1 MILNTRLKYLDNFGE
16 IEVPKGLFRT
26 IFFPK
31 PQERYSHCAIIPLY
45 GEPLWVENGLPS
57 LIKAAEATG
66 QKTLVIGVI
75 NRHELS
81 PISIQEE
88 NRETLNFINRFKSLS
103 IPDFPLMTLYELSPK
118 TDLLILNHN
127 EEPNL
132 FSSKEGVG
140 KARKLG
146 CDLALAL
153 TTTPILNCNYL
164 HTTDGDAV
172 VDLDY
177 FQIEKSSEAAVLLHP
192 YSHFGVYKQSEAL
205 TLYEFSLRYYVE
217 GLKYANSPYA
227 HESLGSTIA
236 VTPDCYAKVRGFPKR
251 NAAEDF
257 YFLNKAAKVGTIE
270 QASLGWVKLKGRE
283 SDRVPFGTGVGTDK
297 IWQKMEQQQPVTF
310 YDPKSFLVVKNL
322 NLAIKSW
329 SEDKEM
335 VPDASKITRAIC
347 LSTSTNDL
355 ERMQILLRSLSFF
368 EILETAKAQ
377 RKSPEAVFKH
387 CHESWDGF
395 KTLKFIHGLRD
406 NFFPEV
412 KWEEAKISNLP

>member
-1 MILNTRLKYLDNFGE
+1 MNTRIKYLDTFGE
-16 IEVPKGLFRT
+16 PEVPKGLFRSV
-26 IFFPK
+26 FFPK

-57 LIKAAEATG
+57 LIKAAETQAH
-66 QKTLVIGVI
+66 KTLLIGVI

-81 PISIQEE
+81 HPSVKEE
-88 NRETLNFINRFKSLS
+88 NRNTLEFFKRFNSVL
-103 IPDFPLMTLYELSPK
+103 IPDFPLVTLVELSQQI
-118 TDLLILNHN
+118 DLLILNHN

-153 TTTPILNCNYL
+153 TTTPILKCRYL
-164 HTTDGDAV
+164 HTTDGDAIV
-172 VDLDY
+172 EPDY
-177 FQIEKSSEAAVLLHP
+177 FQVEESSEAAVLLHP
-192 YSHFGVYKQSEAL
+192 YTHVGDYKHTEAL
-205 TLYEFSLRYYVE
+205 KLYELSLRYYVA

-257 YFLNKAAKVGTIE
+257 YFLNKAAKVGSIE
-270 QASLGWVKLKGRE
+270 QATQGLVKLIGRE
-283 SDRVPFGTGVGTDK
+283 SDRVPFGTGVGTQK
-297 IWQKMEQQQPVTF
+297 IWQKMEKQQPITF
-310 YDPKSFLVVKNL
+310 YDPKSFEVIKNL
-322 NLAIKSW
+322 ILVLKTW
-329 SEDKEM
+329 SLGDETT
-335 VPDASKITRAIC
+335 PDPTTITRAIC
-347 LSTSTNDL
+347 GNSSIQDMHPLQN
-355 ERMQILLRSLSFF
+355 LLQSLSFF
-368 EILETAKAQ
+368 EILETAKRQ
-377 RKSPEAVFKH
+377 RSSPEAVLKH

-406 NFFPEV
+406 LFFPEV
-412 KWEEAKISNLP
+412 GWKEAQLSSLP